1 MASATLSSPANTAL
15 AAASAKEALRIL
27 EQAWAYFT
35 PETPAVPPVPAEPR
49 DRHDAVQ
56 LFAYYRPGL

>member
-1 MASATLSSPANTAL
+1 MTTAVQTAPSHFQPAVSP
-15 AAASAKEALRIL
+15 KEALRLL

-35 PETPAVPPVPAEPR
+35 PEPRPAAAPEEPR